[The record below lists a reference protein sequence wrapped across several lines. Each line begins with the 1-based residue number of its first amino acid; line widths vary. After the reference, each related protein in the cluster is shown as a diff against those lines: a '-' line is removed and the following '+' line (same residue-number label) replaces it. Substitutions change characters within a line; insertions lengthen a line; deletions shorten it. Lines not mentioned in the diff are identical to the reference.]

1 MAVTK
6 EAQAQLAQLPERVSV
21 LETKVDT
28 GFQQLYQLRDDVKDQ
43 IVDLKADVKEMHDCL
58 DQTRD
63 MLADKLEKMQDEYRT
78 NANKFFEHADKLH
91 AEDQASHTKLDGK
104 IKDLEQFKTKW
115 IYMTA
120 GGLAALGWISG
131 HSTAVLALFK

>member
-6 EAQAQLAQLPERVSV
+6 EAQAQLAVLPERVSV
-21 LETKVDT
+21 LETKVENIDEK
-28 GFQQLYQLRDDVKDQ
+28 LVE
-43 IVDLKADVKEMHDCL
+43 LKADVKEMHDCL
-58 DQTRD
+58 DNTRD
-63 MLADKLEKMQDEYRT
+63 LLAAKLEKMQEEYR
-78 NANKFFEHADKLH
+78 ANSMKFFEHADKLH
-91 AEDQASHTKLDGK
+91 AEDQASHKSLDGK

-120 GGLAALGWISG
+120 GALAALGWISG

>member
-1 MAVTK
+1 MSPTMAVTK
-6 EAQAQLAQLPERVSV
+6 EAQAQLAVLPERVSV
-21 LETKVDT
+21 LETKVENIDEK
-28 GFQQLYQLRDDVKDQ
+28 LVE
-43 IVDLKADVKEMHDCL
+43 LKASVKEMHDCL
-58 DQTRD
+58 DNTRD
-63 MLADKLEKMQDEYRT
+63 ILASKLEKMQEEYRV
-78 NANKFFEHADKLH
+78 NSSKFFEHADKLH
-91 AEDQASHTKLDGK
+91 AEDQASHESLDSK

>member
-6 EAQAQLAQLPERVSV
+6 EAQAQLAVLPERVSV
-21 LETKVDT
+21 LETQVENITEK
-28 GFQQLYQLRDDVKDQ
+28 L
-43 IVDLKADVKEMHDCL
+43 IDLKADVKEMHDCL

-63 MLADKLEKMQDEYRT
+63 LLADKLEKMQEEYRA
-78 NANKFFEHADKLH
+78 NASKFFEHADKLH
-91 AEDQASHTKLDGK
+91 AEDQLSHTTLDGK

>member
-6 EAQAQLAQLPERVSV
+6 EAQAKLAVLPERVSV
-21 LETKVDT
+21 LETQVENITEK
-28 GFQQLYQLRDDVKDQ
+28 L
-43 IVDLKADVKEMHDCL
+43 IDLKADVKEMHDCL

-63 MLADKLEKMQDEYRT
+63 MLSDKLEKMQEEYRA
-78 NANKFFEHADKLH
+78 NAIKFFEHADKLH
-91 AEDQASHTKLDGK
+91 AEDQSSHTKLDGK
-104 IKDLEQFKTKW
+104 IQDLEQFKTKW

>member
-6 EAQAQLAQLPERVSV
+6 EAQAQLAVLPERVSV
-21 LETKVDT
+21 LETKVENIDEK
-28 GFQQLYQLRDDVKDQ
+28 LVE
-43 IVDLKADVKEMHDCL
+43 LKADVKEMHDCL
-58 DQTRD
+58 DNTRD
-63 MLADKLEKMQDEYRT
+63 LLASKLEKMQEEYR
-78 NANKFFEHADKLH
+78 ANSTKFFEHADKLH
-91 AEDQASHTKLDGK
+91 AEDQASHKALDGK

-120 GGLAALGWISG
+120 GALAALGWISG

>member
-6 EAQAQLAQLPERVSV
+6 EAQAQLAVLPERVSV
-21 LETKVDT
+21 LETQVENITEK
-28 GFQQLYQLRDDVKDQ
+28 L
-43 IVDLKADVKEMHDCL
+43 IDLKADVKEMHDCL

-63 MLADKLEKMQDEYRT
+63 MLSDKLEKMQEEYRA
-78 NANKFFEHADKLH
+78 NAIKFFEHADKLH
-91 AEDQASHTKLDGK
+91 AEDQSSHTKLDGK
-104 IKDLEQFKTKW
+104 IQDLEQFKTKW